1 MTTGTLPVNE
11 DSKTGR
17 GHPSGTQTRAREEA
31 RPHAEVRARAGAGP
45 RAAVCLALC
54 FVLVWY
60 LESMLVGL
68 LDQGPGFLRPV
79 ATGAA
84 ALACLAILMLSR
96 RVPRAL
102 APAPCSVVSAALGVA
117 TVPLTLLGGDAG
129 RAVSCVI
136 LGPCTV
142 WSVTLAVTTVTHE
155 AGLQGSLA
163 GLAVKCSAAAA
174 VACAICTA
182 PVPGNGSWLAT
193 ILAGSIPLAI
203 DVLAGRD
210 AVRRLASLGAGPA
223 PIEAE
228 VTQPESFLPFS
239 SRLFVA
245 LALLSCAVGSG
256 YSVLLRTG
264 LSLGVY
270 QLAGCAA
277 LLVMLAAGMA
287 WGHGRVS
294 ATGVY
299 WGTLSLAF
307 VGMLLGLMWP
317 YSQPVAGP
325 VALTCLVTSAL
336 LFFLVLMLLVA
347 TMSAHNSLSTVAL
360 AAFAVFAVELGL
372 SVDGVFWIAAIALR
386 GVPSVPSNVIML
398 GFFVGLVLY
407 NMLFIHGYD
416 FDGVA
421 GSLRPV
427 EHVHVTGASP
437 ELAGTDE
444 EGVREAPPAPRPAC
458 TDAPTHTDIEAAP
471 GPAEQPAA
479 APQAALSPSLDER
492 CELVAGRFGLTA
504 RETDVLRL
512 LARGYSGLAIQEKL
526 VVSRNTVKT
535 HVRNVYSKLDVHSQ
549 QELIDL
555 VEAA

>member
-1 MTTGTLPVNE
+1 MTTSTF
-11 DSKTGR
+11 TGSEGSQAGR
-17 GHPSGTQTRAREEA
+17 EHPGNARARAREEA
-31 RPHAEVRARAGAGP
+31 RPHAGARARAGTGP

-54 FVLVWY
+54 FMLVWY
-60 LESMLVGL
+60 LESVLVGL

-96 RVPRAL
+96 RAPRVL
-102 APAPCSVVSAALGVA
+102 APAPCSVVSATLGAA
-117 TVPLTLLGGDAG
+117 TIPLTLLGGDDG
-129 RAVSCVI
+129 RAVSCVV
-136 LGPCTV
+136 LGPCAV
-142 WSVTLAVTTVTHE
+142 WSVALAVTAVTRE
-155 AGLQGSLA
+155 EGSQGSVA
-163 GLAVKCSAAAA
+163 GLAVRCSAAAA
-174 VACAICTA
+174 VACAVCTA
-182 PVPGNGSWLAT
+182 PVPGRGGWLAT
-193 ILAGSIPLAI
+193 ILAGSIPLA
-203 DVLAGRD
+203 VSALAGRD
-210 AVRRLASLGAGPA
+210 AIRRLASLGAGPA

-277 LLVMLAAGMA
+277 LLVALAAGMA
-287 WGHGRVS
+287 WGHGHVS

-336 LFFLVLMLLVA
+336 LFCLVLMLLVA
-347 TMSAHNSLSTVAL
+347 TMSARNPLSTVAL

-372 SVDGVFWIAAIALR
+372 AVDGTFWIAAIALR

-398 GFFVGLVLY
+398 AFFAGLVLY

-427 EHVHVTGASP
+427 EHVHVTGANP
-437 ELAGTDE
+437 ELAGTDK

-458 TDAPTHTDIEAAP
+458 TDAPTRTDVEAAP
-471 GPAEQPAA
+471 APAEQPAA
-479 APQAALSPSLDER
+479 APSPSLDER